1 MPIDYGMLQD
11 QLRVFLLVFVRMT
24 AMVVAAPVLGSALL
38 RVAPQ
43 LVVAI
48 GSALSL
54 VVMMNLPAPL
64 SAPDYGW
71 ELALR
76 ACGEAFLGISIGFLA
91 TLIMAG
97 LQFGG
102 EVIDHLIGFAV
113 SDVID
118 PITNESASLIGNL
131 KGLLATTLFL
141 ALHGHHHLFRAIMR
155 TFELVPPGGAGLP
168 LEVWPLMETYAEALF
183 VVGLQVATPCLL
195 VMTLLWI
202 PEGFLARMVPQ
213 LNLLVNDIPLRI
225 GLGLFLVWLGIG
237 PFVYLVGRLIDS
249 IAAASDQLA
258 LVVAGA
264 T

>member
-141 ALHGHHHLFRAIMR
+141 ALHGHHHLFRGIMR